1 MGTLKGKRVLLIIG
15 GGIAAYKALELIR
28 RLKEDGAS
36 VQAILSSGGA
46 QFITDLSVASLSGN
60 VVYSDLFS
68 LKDETEMGHIRLS
81 READVVVVAP
91 ASANLIAKMAQGIA
105 DDLAT
110 TTLLASNKSI
120 FIAPSMNIE
129 MWNKQATQRNLRIL
143 ENDGIVI
150 LEPSSGDLACGEIG
164 PGRMMSPEKIRETLR
179 EFFKIPKG
187 PLAGLRAIV
196 TAGPTFEPVDP
207 IRYLANRSSGKQGF
221 AIARALSF
229 RAAETILVTGPTT
242 LETPEN
248 VERINVQTAEEMW
261 EAVKATLPVD
271 IAICAAAVSDW
282 RPQSV
287 APKKIKKNQKR
298 NFDLVLERT
307 PDILENLGKSGNLKP
322 KLLVGFAAE
331 TENLYDAAKTKLQNK
346 KAHWILA
353 NDISEP
359 GVMGGDE
366 NRVVLFSESAVEPWE
381 RSTKTVVADRLADK
395 IANYF
400 QSEIQSL

>member
-1 MGTLKGKRVLLIIG
+1 MRTLKGKRILLVIG

-28 RLKEDGAS
+28 RLREDGAS
-36 VQAILSSGGA
+36 VQAILSKGGA

-60 VVYSDLFS
+60 AVYTDLFS

-110 TTLLASNKSI
+110 ATLLASNKSI
-120 FIAPSMNIE
+120 FVAPSMNSE
-129 MWNKQATQRNLRIL
+129 MWNKHATQRNLEIL
-143 ENDGIVI
+143 KKDGVVV
-150 LEPSSGDLACGEIG
+150 LEPSSGDLACGETG
-164 PGRMMSPEKIRETLR
+164 PGRMMNPDEIRGILR
-179 EFFKIPKG
+179 DFFRVPRG
-187 PLAGLRAIV
+187 LLAGLKAIV
-196 TAGPTFEPVDP
+196 TAGPTFESIDP
-207 IRYLANRSSGKQGF
+207 IRYLGNRSSGRQGF
-221 AIARALSF
+221 AIARALSV

-242 LETPEN
+242 LETPEM

-261 EAVKATLPVD
+261 EAVKAALPAD
-271 IAICAAAVSDW
+271 IAVCAAAVSDW
-282 RPQSV
+282 RPQTISQE
-287 APKKIKKNQKR
+287 KIKKNQTKT
-298 NFDLVLERT
+298 LGLILERT

-331 TENLYDAAKTKLQNK
+331 TENLYDAAQTKLRNK

-359 GVMGGDE
+359 DVMGGDE

-381 RSTKTVVADRLADK
+381 KSTKTVIADRLADK
-395 IANYF
+395 ITSHF
-400 QSEIQSL
+400 QSESQSL